1 MNNNV
6 EKEPRCALNY
16 GDLKDILD
24 NSMLNDKIVNAVQKM
39 LKTQFTKKNGL
50 QDLLLGQRFNFEVY
64 RNILFAQVLHDV
76 SMHWITIS
84 T

>member
-6 EKEPRCALNY
+6 KKEPRCALNY

-64 RNILFAQVLHDV
+64 RNILFAQVLHNV
-76 SMHWITIS
+76 SMHWVTIS